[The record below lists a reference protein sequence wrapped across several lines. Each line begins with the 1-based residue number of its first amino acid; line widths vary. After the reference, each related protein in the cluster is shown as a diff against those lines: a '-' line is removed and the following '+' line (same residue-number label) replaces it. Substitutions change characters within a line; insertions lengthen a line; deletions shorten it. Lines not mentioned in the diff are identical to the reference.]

1 MKRIG
6 QLLMLLG
13 LGVGIVAAV
22 AWMMGVSVNGL
33 PLLVVIGLGKL
44 TLVSSGALMAGGATL
59 QRIATRREERAA
71 LSEAEPSSVPAIRSA
86 SGSTRGV

>member
-13 LGVGIVAAV
+13 LGVGIVAAM
-22 AWMMGVSVNGL
+22 AWMMGISVNGV
-33 PLLVVIGLGKL
+33 PMLVAIGLGKL

-71 LSEAEPSSVPAIRSA
+71 LTARPDAARSLPH
-86 SGSTRGV
+86 